1 MIRYILKKNNNQY
14 SPVFG
19 KIFAYPII
27 EETVELE
34 GLAEHMAKHNTPY
47 SEGAIKGVL
56 IDIINCIHELML
68 EGKNVK
74 LPNLAIFS
82 IGIRNAKGGAESE
95 EEFTVTKSISSV
107 KLCSRATGDL
117 TAKSLNL
124 DATLKRAFAT
134 MKLAA
139 TREAARARRILSRKM
154 SAY

>member
-19 KIFAYPII
+19 KLFAYPVI

-34 GLAEHMAKHNTPY
+34 GLAGHMAKHNTPY

-56 IDIINCIHELML
+56 TDMINCIHELLL

-74 LPNLAIFS
+74 LPDLAIFS
-82 IGIRNAKGGAESE
+82 IGIRNTKGGAASE
-95 EEFTVTKSISSV
+95 EEFTVTKNISGV
-107 KLCSRATGDL
+107 KLRSRATGDL

-134 MKLAA
+134 TKPAA
-139 TREAARARRILSRKM
+139 TGGNSESEEDPQP
-154 SAY
+154 

>member
-19 KIFAYPII
+19 KLFAYPVI

-56 IDIINCIHELML
+56 TDMINCIHELLL

-74 LPNLAIFS
+74 LPDLAIFS
-82 IGIRNAKGGAESE
+82 IGIRNTKGGAASE
-95 EEFTVTKSISSV
+95 EEFTVAKNISSV
-107 KLCSRATGDL
+107 KLRSRATGDL
-117 TAKSLNL
+117 TSKSLNL

-134 MKLAA
+134 TKPAA
-139 TREAARARRILSRKM
+139 TGGNSESEEDPQP
-154 SAY
+154 

>member
-19 KIFAYPII
+19 KLFAYPVI

-34 GLAEHMAKHNTPY
+34 GLAEHMARHNTPY

-56 IDIINCIHELML
+56 TDMINCIHELLL

-74 LPNLAIFS
+74 LPDLAIFS
-82 IGIRNAKGGAESE
+82 IGIRNTKGGAASE
-95 EEFTVTKSISSV
+95 EEFTVTKNISSV
-107 KLCSRATGDL
+107 KLRSRATGDL

-134 MKLAA
+134 TKPAA
-139 TREAARARRILSRKM
+139 TGGSSDGEEDPQP
-154 SAY
+154 

>member
-19 KIFAYPII
+19 KLFAYPII

-34 GLAEHMAKHNTPY
+34 GLAEHMARHNTPY

-56 IDIINCIHELML
+56 TDMINCIHELLL

-74 LPNLAIFS
+74 LPDLAIFS
-82 IGIRNAKGGAESE
+82 IGIRNTKGGAASE
-95 EEFTVTKSISSV
+95 EEFTVAKNISSV
-107 KLCSRATGDL
+107 KLRSRATGDL
-117 TAKSLNL
+117 TAKNLNL

-134 MKLAA
+134 TKPAA
-139 TREAARARRILSRKM
+139 TGGSSESEEDPQP
-154 SAY
+154 